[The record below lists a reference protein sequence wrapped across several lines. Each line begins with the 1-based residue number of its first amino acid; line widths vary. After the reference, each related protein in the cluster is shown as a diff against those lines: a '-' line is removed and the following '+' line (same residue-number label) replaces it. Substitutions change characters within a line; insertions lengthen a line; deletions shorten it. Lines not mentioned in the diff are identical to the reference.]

1 MLTVTNNVIEICKYK
16 IAAGDVVFYTNT
28 IPEGAEFEE
37 LDISGEMFLD
47 GAACPDIQT
56 AHEWLKLGKTAYKKM
71 KRDEIVRL
79 KMAEFYPNITDE
91 IAILYR
97 GTDEEKALHEQ
108 MYVEACAYADEVT
121 S

>member
-16 IAAGDVVFYTNT
+16 ITVGDTAFYANI

-37 LDISGEMFLD
+37 LDVSGEMFLD
-47 GAACPDIQT
+47 GVVCSDIQT
-56 AHEWLKLGKTAYKKM
+56 ARAWLEMGEIAFKKM

-79 KMAEFYPNITDE
+79 KMAEFYPVITDE

-97 GTDEEKALHEQ
+97 GAAEEKALHEQ
-108 MYVEACAYADEVT
+108 RYVDACAYADEVIK
-121 S
+121 